1 MSLEPTAAMPGDRPT
16 LSVVG
21 RLLMRARSRRT
32 AMTPKLARDMQRP
45 TGDAQKPLERLLD
58 GHPEVVDLDDFV
70 LPRHHFLMALQ
81 RERRRADRTK
91 SPLSLALFRYDG
103 ARTDEVTRDSQLLAL
118 FRKQKRET
126 DILGDLGARTIALI
140 LPDTNSQGTKEFAKR
155 LAVPLR
161 ALQFSITTGT
171 YPDDL
176 FDDLLKGRLRDL
188 TQAHPLF
195 IDRRPGSDKLGNLI
209 KRSIDV
215 VGAATGIVLLS
226 PVMLVT
232 AATIA
237 LTSPGPVIY
246 RQIRLGKGGVP
257 FTFYKFRSMR
267 RDGGDQI
274 HREYVISLISGGEGR
289 AADGS
294 APKLWAKLQSDPRVT
309 PVGRFIRR
317 TSIDELP
324 QLFNVLKGDLSLI
337 GPRPALTYEAEE
349 YQSWHLRRILQIK
362 PGVSG
367 LWQVEG
373 GSNVTFDDM
382 VRLDL
387 QYVRTRSLMLDLKI
401 MVKTI
406 MVVFQRGSKDF

>member
-1 MSLEPTAAMPGDRPT
+1 MGVGWLAMQAHAQSAAVTRKVARVLRQPTSEIQTPLEPA
-16 LSVVG
+16 
-21 RLLMRARSRRT
+21 
-32 AMTPKLARDMQRP
+32 
-45 TGDAQKPLERLLD
+45 LESNA
-58 GHPEVVDLDDFV
+58 EAFDLEDLV
-70 LPRHHFLMALQ
+70 LPRDHFLMALQ

-91 SPLSLALFRYDG
+91 SPLSIALFQDEG
-103 ARTDEVTRDSQLLAL
+103 ARGDALVRGTELLAL

-126 DILGDLGARTIALI
+126 DILGTLGDCTIALI
-140 LPDTNSQGTKEFAKR
+140 LPDTNSQGTQVFARR
-155 LAVPLR
+155 LAARMR
-161 ALQFSITTGT
+161 ALQFSLTMGT

-176 FDDLLKGRLRDL
+176 FNDLLKGRLRDL
-188 TQAHPLF
+188 AQAHPLF
-195 IDRRPGSDKLGNLI
+195 IDRRSSPDAVAKFV

-215 VGAATGIVLLS
+215 AGAAMGIVLLS

-257 FTFYKFRSMR
+257 FTFYKFRSMSA
-267 RDGGDQI
+267 DGGDQI
-274 HREYVISLISGGEGR
+274 HREYVVSLISAGQGR
-289 AADGS
+289 TGDGS
-294 APKLWAKLQSDPRVT
+294 APKPWSKLQADPRVT

-337 GPRPALTYEAEE
+337 GPRPALTYEAQE
-349 YQSWHLRRILQIK
+349 YRSWHLRRILEVK

-373 GSNVTFDDM
+373 GSNTTFDEM

-387 QYVRTRSLMLDLKI
+387 RYVRTQSIMLDLKI

-406 MVVFQRGSKDF
+406 QVILGRASNDY

>member
-1 MSLEPTAAMPGDRPT
+1 
-16 LSVVG
+16 
-21 RLLMRARSRRT
+21 
-32 AMTPKLARDMQRP
+32 
-45 TGDAQKPLERLLD
+45 
-58 GHPEVVDLDDFV
+58 
-70 LPRHHFLMALQ
+70 LQ

-91 SPLSLALFRYDG
+91 SPLSIAIFRYDG
-103 ARTDEVTRDSQLLAL
+103 AQDDELVRGADLLAL

-126 DILGDLGARTIALI
+126 DILGTLGDRTVALI
-140 LPDTNSQGTKEFAKR
+140 LPDTSSQGAQELARR
-155 LAVPLR
+155 LEVPLR
-161 ALQFSITTGT
+161 ALQFTLTAGT

-195 IDRRPGSDKLGNLI
+195 IDRRPSAERLGKLV
-209 KRSIDV
+209 KRTIDV
-215 VGAATGIVLLS
+215 AGASMGIVLLS
-226 PVMLVT
+226 PVMLAT

-267 RDGGDQI
+267 PDGGDQI
-274 HREYVISLISGGEGR
+274 HREYVISLISGGQGR
-289 AADGS
+289 AANGS
-294 APKLWAKLQSDPRVT
+294 AAKPWAKLQSDPRVT

-349 YQSWHLRRILQIK
+349 YQSWHLRRILEVK

-373 GSNVTFDDM
+373 GPNVTFDDM

-387 QYVRTRSLMLDLKI
+387 QYVRTQSVMLDLKI

-406 MVVFQRGSKDF
+406 KVILGRSSIDC